1 MNIKKNNKTIFF
13 PIEIKTRELLPKL
26 YLVNKSLNEGFNC
39 FIGDKIGI
47 NRALNY
53 FSPGTYFY
61 KSINVFDNLRIKKII
76 SKGNHYV
83 ALDEEGGFAFEKNSD
98 LKNFINLRSSYENV
112 KIIDLFFNW
121 GKFDF
126 QAYRNIY
133 KEFKQKFILTGGPK
147 INLWTKKFVKKIY
160 NKEIEYIKQ
169 KYGEDFIFI
178 TGSSWSNKSEALKSF
193 RLSTRSYKFKKNNE
207 KKKRIELLFKEVKDF
222 KTFGKMIKYIIQ
234 KNPNKKFI
242 IRPHPA
248 ESIRDWEKV
257 LNNKKNNNFS
267 IIKKFDATP
276 WVYLASQLIHNKSSV
291 VLEAVMLKKKIISFR
306 SRITSRDFVNKF
318 GYIAKNKIQVNK
330 YLSKKFSSFTISK
343 KMKRELN
350 YKLLNSNNKENACNN
365 ILKNIKKIHKRENSY
380 SIFKIYLFSLMFSIY
395 DNFNYFFGFKKLNS
409 SLKKTLDDKLKG
421 GIKKKEIVY
430 TLNKFKKNDY
440 KVIRISSNSY
450 FVSI

>member
-1 MNIKKNNKTIFF
+1 MNKKKNNKTIFF

-26 YLVNKSLNEGFNC
+26 YLVSKSLNEGFNC

-83 ALDEEGGFAFEKNSD
+83 ALDEEGGFAFEKNYD
-98 LKNFINLRSSYENV
+98 LKNFISLRSSYENV

-147 INLWTKKFVKKIY
+147 INLWTKKFVRKIY
-160 NKEIEYIKQ
+160 EKEIKYIKQ

-193 RLSTRSYKFKKNNE
+193 RLSTRNYKFKKNNE

-222 KTFGKMIKYIIQ
+222 KTFGRMIKYIIQ

-291 VLEAVMLKKKIISFR
+291 VLEAIMLKKKVISFR
-306 SRITSRDFVNKF
+306 PRITSRDFVNKF
-318 GYIAKNKIQVNK
+318 GYIAKNKIHVNK
-330 YLSKKFSSFTISK
+330 YLSKKFSSLIISK

-350 YKLLNSNNKENACNN
+350 YKLLNSNNKENASKN
-365 ILKNIKKIHKRENSY
+365 ILKNIKKIHKNENSY
-380 SIFKIYLFSLMFSIY
+380 SIYKIYFFSFMFSIY
-395 DNFNYFFGFKKLNS
+395 DKINSFFGFKKLNS
-409 SLKKTLDDKLKG
+409 SLKKKLNNKLKG
-421 GIKKKEIVY
+421 GIKKKEIVDI
-430 TLNKFKKNDY
+430 LNKFKENDY